1 MNGKY
6 DKILKENLEEIFLPL
21 AKKILRLKFDT
32 AEEIPDDLQ
41 YTKELKPDFLK
52 RILHEDST
60 QNYILHIEFQT
71 KDDKRMHKRMLKYYS
86 MLYDKYDLHIYQIVF
101 YLGRGESK
109 MIRQLNHRQLKFK
122 YKIVELNKIPYK
134 RFLNSNIPEEFI
146 LAILAD
152 FQNTDKESVI
162 SKILTK
168 IESSENGTFYKH
180 KIVTQLDVISSLRD
194 LQLIVQKLTDKIMA
208 FDYDIKKDLRYKQG
222 KKEGKEEGLEK
233 MILALLKD
241 GKYSLEEI
249 AKISGLSL
257 DKILLL
263 KKTLKTN

>member
-21 AKKILRLKFDT
+21 AKKILRPKFDT

-52 RILHEDST
+52 RILHEDSA

-146 LAILAD
+146 LAVLAD

-168 IESSENGTFYKH
+168 IEYYLF
-180 KIVTQLDVISSLRD
+180 
-194 LQLIVQKLTDKIMA
+194 
-208 FDYDIKKDLRYKQG
+208 
-222 KKEGKEEGLEK
+222 
-233 MILALLKD
+233 
-241 GKYSLEEI
+241 
-249 AKISGLSL
+249 
-257 DKILLL
+257 
-263 KKTLKTN
+263 